1 MLVKDFDLL
10 KNTKTNLNH
19 LDMFLSPHQKKELF
33 INSFL
38 NSSRENKKVL
48 YIHTPF
54 CQQKC
59 KYCTCGSKANFSL
72 SEYKK
77 FYEETLPFQ
86 IAEYNEIF
94 NKVQFDQV
102 YFGGGTPTIAEAQVL
117 ESVFKLIPNFEM
129 IPNKCLEASPHTLTI
144 EHADL
149 LKKYK
154 FSFISI
160 GIQSLEKSMCTKYNR
175 QYVSH
180 QELSNLSTYL
190 RNNNIYFN
198 YDLIAFLD
206 KGDIRDL
213 QSFQKEI
220 NYVLDM
226 KPSCITIHQYYQSH
240 FSIEKTKGL
249 ISLLNNVLSH
259 HQDYI
264 CANSMLDPNDAE
276 MDVLYQAEYRL
287 VSENYNYYHY
297 MWSKYASIPVQGY
310 NILSLGY
317 SKEYPT
323 VSNSDKICYV
333 AGEDKLSYLKYD
345 PQIHNSFLD
354 IRQKK
359 GLLTD

>member
-1 MLVKDFDLL
+1 MLVKDLNLL
-10 KNTKTNLNH
+10 TITKTSSNH
-19 LDMFLSPHQKKELF
+19 LDVLLNPQQKKEF
-33 INSFL
+33 YIKSFL
-38 NSSRENKKVL
+38 NSSKENKKVL

-59 KYCTCGSKANFSL
+59 KYCTCGSKANYSL
-72 SEYKK
+72 NEYKK
-77 FYEETLPFQ
+77 FYEETIPFQ

-94 NKVQFDQV
+94 DKVHFDQV

-117 ESVFKLIPNFEM
+117 ESIFNLIPNFEM
-129 IPNKCLEASPHTLTI
+129 IPNKCIEASPHTLTVD
-144 EHADL
+144 HVSL
-149 LKKYK
+149 LKQ
-154 FSFISI
+154 FNFNFISI
-160 GIQSLEKSMCTKYNR
+160 GIQSLEKSVCSRYNR
-175 QYVSH
+175 RYVSR

-190 RNNNIYFN
+190 RSNGIYFN

-213 QSFQKEI
+213 KSFEKELDF
-220 NYVLDM
+220 VLDT
-226 KPSCITIHQYYQSH
+226 KPSCVTIHQYYQSH

-249 ISLLNNVLSH
+249 ISLLSNILLSH
-259 HQDYI
+259 QEYI
-264 CANSMLDPNDAE
+264 CANSMLNPNDAE

-297 MWSKYASIPVQGY
+297 MWNKYASIPVQGY

-323 VSNSDKICYV
+323 VSNSDKICYI
-333 AGEDKLSYLKYD
+333 AGEDKLS
-345 PQIHNSFLD
+345 FLNFDSKIRNGFFD
-354 IRQKK
+354 IRKKK